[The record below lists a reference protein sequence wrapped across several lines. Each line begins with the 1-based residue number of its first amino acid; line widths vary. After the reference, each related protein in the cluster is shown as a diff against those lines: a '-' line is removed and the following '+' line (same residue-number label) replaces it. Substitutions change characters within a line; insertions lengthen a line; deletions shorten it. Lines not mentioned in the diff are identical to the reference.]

1 MNTRIAAFGLALAL
15 PILLSAADV
24 ASAQQAQS
32 AQQDTA
38 QTWRG
43 RGMRRGG
50 AIGMRARQFMRGGHV
65 GPMVLM
71 GVKEELG
78 LSEQQV
84 AQLEKLRE
92 DHHALMQA
100 QMKQLADHR
109 EAMRKAREN
118 NDWAALEKGIADGAN
133 LQAGVARGL
142 LNVERQSLEVLS
154 ADQRTKFETWREGV
168 RVFGR
173 QRMQHRQEMQGQ
185 GMRGMRMQRHR
196 QPAPPPPPQS

>member
-1 MNTRIAAFGLALAL
+1 MNIRFAAFGLALAV
-15 PILLSAADV
+15 PVLLSAADV
-24 ASAQQAQS
+24 ATAQQAQS
-32 AQQDTA
+32 TQQDTTQA
-38 QTWRG
+38 WRG
-43 RGMRRGG
+43 RGMMRGG
-50 AIGMRARQFMRGGHV
+50 GMGLRARQFMRGGHV
-65 GPMVLM
+65 GPMMLI

-78 LSEQQV
+78 LSEEQV
-84 AQLEKLRE
+84 AQLEKIRE
-92 DHHALMQA
+92 GHHALMQA

-109 EAMRKAREN
+109 EAMRKAREA

-142 LNVERQSLEVLS
+142 LNVERESLGVLS
-154 ADQRTKFETWREGV
+154 ADQLSKFETWREGV

-173 QRMQHRQEMQGQ
+173 QRMQHRQGMRRE

>member
-1 MNTRIAAFGLALAL
+1 MNIRFAALGWALVL
-15 PILLSAADV
+15 PVLLSVADV

-32 AQQDTA
+32 SQDTA

-43 RGMRRGG
+43 RGMGRGAGMGLRRGH
-50 AIGMRARQFMRGGHV
+50 FMRGGHV
-65 GPMVLM
+65 GPMM
-71 GVKEELG
+71 IIGVKDELG

-84 AQLEKLRE
+84 ARLEKIRE

-109 EAMRKAREN
+109 EAMRQAREN
-118 NDWAALEKGIADGAN
+118 DDWDALQKGIDDGAK
-133 LQAGVARGL
+133 LQAGIARGL

-154 ADQRTKFETWREGV
+154 AEQRNKFETWQEGL

-173 QRMQHRQEMQGQ
+173 QRMLHRQEMRGR

>member
-1 MNTRIAAFGLALAL
+1 MNIRFAAFGLALAL
-15 PILLSAADV
+15 PVLLSGADL

-32 AQQDTA
+32 AQDTA

-43 RGMRRGG
+43 RGMGRGARMGLRGG
-50 AIGMRARQFMRGGHV
+50 PFMRGGHM
-65 GPMVLM
+65 GPMM
-71 GVKEELG
+71 IIGAKDELG

-84 AQLEKLRE
+84 AQLEKIRE

-100 QMKQLADHR
+100 QMQQLADHR
-109 EAMRKAREN
+109 EAMRKARL
-118 NDWAALEKGIADGAN
+118 NDDWDA
-133 LQAGVARGL
+133 LQAGIEEGAKLQAGIARGL

-154 ADQRTKFETWREGV
+154 AEQRNKFETWQEGL

-173 QRMQHRQEMQGQ
+173 QRMHRRQEMQD
-185 GMRGMRMQRHR
+185 RGMGGLRMQRHR